1 MKAIKS
7 ETVKLKAKRTFIKK
21 GTCSRTF
28 FYILD
33 REFGYP
39 KEEEE
44 KAIDPLA
51 GGILQQGY
59 QCGMLWGASMALG
72 AEAFRRNEEPD
83 RATGVAILA
92 TQHIM
97 KSFVNR
103 TESIECEDITQ
114 CDFSSKK
121 GLVKFMLSGRFVSC
135 FKLAGKW
142 APEALDAAYE
152 GLSQDMS
159 DLPQLSLSCASEVL
173 RKMGGNEEEMVMV
186 AGFAGGLGLSGSGC
200 GALAAAVWKNALIQ
214 NKKQSGKSASFDP
227 GTDLTL
233 NAFYEETDYKLQ
245 CDKIC
250 GRRFETLEEH
260 TEFVKTGGCRKL
272 IEVLADT
279 AINHPIPGERD

>member
-1 MKAIKS
+1 MKTIKS

-33 REFGYP
+33 REFGHP
-39 KEEEE
+39 RDEEE

-59 QCGMLWGASMALG
+59 QCGMLWGASMAVG
-72 AEAFRRNEEPD
+72 AEAFRRNNDPGQ
-83 RATGVAILA
+83 ATGLTILA

-97 KSFVNR
+97 ESFVHR
-103 TESIECEDITQ
+103 TSSIECEDITE
-114 CDFSSKK
+114 CNFTDKK
-121 GLVKFMLSGRFVSC
+121 SFRKFMLRGKFVNC

-142 APEALDAAYE
+142 APEALNAAND
-152 GLSQDMS
+152 GLEQGKAET
-159 DLPQLSLSCASEVL
+159 PEHSLSCASEL
-173 RKMGGNEEEMVMV
+173 IRLMGGSDEEAMMV

-200 GALAAAVWKNALIQ
+200 GALAAAVWKNALIH
-214 NKKQSGKSASFDP
+214 NRKQSGKSATYDP
-227 GTDLTL
+227 AKDLTL
-233 NAFYEETDYKLQ
+233 KAFYEETDYEIQ

-250 GRRFETLEEH
+250 GKRFETVKEH
-260 TEFVKTGGCRKL
+260 TEFVKNGGCQKL

-279 AINHPIPGERD
+279 IDQEK